1 MCIDSIEA
9 KVLPRGIASEYGNMA
24 SFAGVGSLEFCK
36 LALLI
41 LLGAGMSACVG
52 SAAPEDLPRL
62 KISSASLQQRADG
75 ATLDVALD
83 WHASPL
89 MLEALDHGIPL
100 DLRLRIDA
108 QSAAMLGWRS
118 TMASNERHVQLRY
131 FPLSRQYVLRDLER
145 QDERHFIARASLFAA
160 LEDLHLPLIGWNDT
174 RAERYRVLADLD
186 SAALPGAMRVSV
198 WFDLA
203 WRMPVT
209 EFIWPANPMTESAH
223 E

>member
-1 MCIDSIEA
+1 MVA
-9 KVLPRGIASEYGNMA
+9 EYGNMLEI
-24 SFAGVGSLEFCK
+24 AGVKSLEFCK

-41 LLGAGMSACVG
+41 LLGAGLSACAG
-52 SAAPEDLPRL
+52 STAPEDLPRL
-62 KISSASLQQRADG
+62 QISSASLQQRADG

-83 WHASPL
+83 WHASTL

-108 QSAAMLGWRS
+108 QSAATLGWRNNV
-118 TMASNERHVQLRY
+118 ASNERHVQLRY

-145 QDERHFIARASLFAA
+145 QDERHFSARASLFAA
-160 LEDLHLPLIGWNDT
+160 LEDLHLPLIAWNDN

-198 WFDLA
+198 WFDPA
-203 WRMPVT
+203 WRMPAT
-209 EFIWPANPMTESAH
+209 ELIWPVTAH